1 MLNLVFFCCVFCC
14 CCLINA
20 LFVVAQE
27 PLATSQACVF
37 SVDSSEDSPYAI
49 SSQAMIEAWENRK
62 INWRKGDSVYMVSPD
77 GTRAVLVE
85 NANDAGCIEVDFNQG
100 GLWRLVNSSQ
110 GEVVVGVA
118 WTVYNDGGML
128 AEDAAAKMFYADG
141 KKDGPDRRVFSGKTI
156 PVAYSA
162 ALFAGMDI
170 VDRQLRLISPSSE
183 ESSYQAQGAIAQP
196 FCFSE
201 TGVWTVSLTA
211 DGVTQSASILVK
223 DQPLAIILR

>member
-1 MLNLVFFCCVFCC
+1 MKNFFRCVFCC

-49 SSQAMIEAWENRK
+49 SNQTMIEAWKNRK
-62 INWRKGDSVYMVSPD
+62 INWRKGDSVHMVSPD
-77 GTRAVLVE
+77 GTRIVLVE
-85 NANDAGCIEVDFNQG
+85 NANNAGSIEVDFTQG

-118 WTVYNDGGML
+118 WTVYNDGGIL
-128 AEDAAAKMFYADG
+128 AENAVAKMFYADS
-141 KKDGPDRRVFSGKTI
+141 KKDGPNRRVFSGKNI
-156 PVAYSA
+156 SVAYSA
-162 ALFAGMDI
+162 ALFAGMDM
-170 VDRQLRLISPSSE
+170 VNRELHLISPSAE

-201 TGVWTVSLTA
+201 NGVWTVSLTA